1 MTRKKLLVSTIA
13 VLSVAATSL
22 IVFSVPAFGATISE
36 IITGTAGDDVVT
48 VSGNITS
55 VDGNEFVLSDG
66 IASITVEA
74 GPPWYQ
80 AIDLQVGDNVTVNGE
95 VETGKDGTKPAALEA
110 FSITM
115 LDGTVIEI
123 RDGPGKPPWAGG
135 PRGSGPS
142 EDEDDQDDDGSAVTD
157 QPGNGAGAGASV
169 ERPDNRAGGRK

>member
-36 IITGTAGDDVVT
+36 IITAGDDVVT

-80 AIDLQVGDNVTVNGE
+80 AIDLQVGDNVTVYGE
-95 VETGKDGTKPAALEA
+95 VDTGKDGTPPATLEA
-110 FSITM
+110 FSITP
-115 LDGTVIEI
+115 LGESAITI
-123 RDGPGKPPWAGG
+123 RDGSGKPPWAGG
-135 PRGSGPS
+135 PKGSGPPGFV
-142 EDEDDQDDDGSAVTD
+142 EDQDDDEDGSAVTD
-157 QPGNGAGAGASV
+157 QPGSGAGAGASV
-169 ERPDNRAGGRK
+169 VRPDNRAGGRK